1 MASTQI
7 TPRNTVARSNACAR
21 PQVRVTQRPGTET
34 PIAGVDHSA

>member
-7 TPRNTVARSNACAR
+7 TPRNTVARSNACAQT
-21 PQVRVTQRPGTET
+21 QVKVTQRPGTET